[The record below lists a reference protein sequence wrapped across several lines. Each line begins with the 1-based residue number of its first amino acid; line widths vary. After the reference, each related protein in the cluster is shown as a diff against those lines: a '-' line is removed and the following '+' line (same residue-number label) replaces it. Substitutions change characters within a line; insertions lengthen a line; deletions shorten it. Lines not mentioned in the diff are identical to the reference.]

1 MAYYKD
7 LLPMGERIKKARK
20 KAGFTV
26 RSLGAACNIDYGHIS
41 RLENGQSNCYILTLI
56 DIANV
61 LGCDVKDFL

>member
-7 LLPMGERIKKARK
+7 LLPMGGKIKKARK

-26 RSLGAACNIDYGHIS
+26 RSLGVACNIEYGHIS

-61 LGCDVKDFL
+61 IGCDVKDFL